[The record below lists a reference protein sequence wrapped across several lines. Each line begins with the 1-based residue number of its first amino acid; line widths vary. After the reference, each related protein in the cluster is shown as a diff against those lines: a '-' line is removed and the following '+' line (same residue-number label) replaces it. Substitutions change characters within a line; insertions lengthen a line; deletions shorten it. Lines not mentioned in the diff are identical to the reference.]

1 MTTVP
6 TMVRSGTP
14 GPTATWPGTY
24 SVHSVLLHTKLPSVA
39 VRGSGSRFELL
50 LLEGLVFLKHILPQL
65 VYAWGEE
72 NKQEETGQTDVRP
85 CFPVGQTRTGRVI
98 SADLQGFPTPQSV
111 SLVVALLSHQLVP
124 QLRQFSDAS

>member
-1 MTTVP
+1 
-6 TMVRSGTP
+6 MVRSGTP

-39 VRGSGSRFELL
+39 VRGFGSRFELL

-72 NKQEETGQTDVRP
+72 NRQEETGQTDVRP

-98 SADLQGFPTPQSV
+98 SADLQGSTTWWLPSPCLPCARFTVPPAGPPTSAV
-111 SLVVALLSHQLVP
+111 
-124 QLRQFSDAS
+124 LRCKL